1 MCRDGALHAEGL
13 FMATNYDEIAELYR
27 DSKQA
32 PWRHHIEL
40 YSLLEL
46 LGDISGAAVLDL
58 ACGDG
63 HYTRILKRL
72 GAAHVVGVDLSP
84 RMVEL
89 ARAAE
94 QDEPLGLEYF
104 AADARD
110 HQFQGCRDVV
120 HAAYLL
126 NYARSGDELFSMA
139 RAIHRGLKPGG
150 RLVTVNNNPMQQ
162 VGSFASSRKYGFIK
176 SVDGEPR
183 NGSAILYIFD
193 QDGDEFVIE
202 NYHLDAE
209 MHLSVF
215 REAGFSDVKWHLP
228 QLSPVESCTR
238 AEYWADFLR
247 DPPIVLLSCTKQV
260 SAN

>member
-1 MCRDGALHAEGL
+1 MP
-13 FMATNYDEIAELYR
+13 TNYDGIAELYGR
-27 DSKQA
+27 SKQA

-72 GAAHVVGVDLSP
+72 GAAQVVGVDLSG

-89 ARAAE
+89 ARTAE
-94 QDEPLGLEYF
+94 RDEPLGLEYF

-110 HQFQGCRDVV
+110 HQFQACLDVV
-120 HAAYLL
+120 LAAYLL
-126 NYARSGDELFSMA
+126 NYARSSDELLNMA

-150 RLVTVNNNPMQQ
+150 RLVAVNNNPMQQ
-162 VGSFASSRKYGFIK
+162 VGSFGCSRQYGFIK

-183 NGSAILYIFD
+183 NGSAIRYTFN

-209 MHLSVF
+209 THVSAL

-228 QLSPVESCTR
+228 RLSPIESRTR

-247 DPPIVLLSCTKQV
+247 DPPIILLSCTKQE
-260 SAN
+260 SAHSQSKSQ